1 MKINRKEIIKS
12 IIGESAKTHGFTL
25 EWGTPVRGTWY
36 ILSLKREGLGQRI
49 DFIED
54 ISRPGELKVNGFDNA
69 RFRYEYDI
77 NDKESYR
84 NIICQIKKFLE
95 TEGYQILD
103 KRRLLPVLHEDDFD
117 YISKN
122 YCVLSELF
130 CEKSE
135 VDIDEIKIVDA
146 MDLIC
151 ASFSEIQGKQWDD
164 IKFVFYEIVSFYI
177 GVLLKKNKK
186 LEISIGL
193 FNEERTIIEIR
204 RKDKIYV
211 KMPFVEGL
219 FGFWIS
225 CMRIEEMQ
233 GQLIQ
238 NLNFLF
244 EISELKEHDIKVLDW
259 KIANEKLGK
268 G

>member
-1 MKINRKEIIKS
+1 M
-12 IIGESAKTHGFTL
+12 
-25 EWGTPVRGTWY
+25 
-36 ILSLKREGLGQRI
+36 
-49 DFIED
+49 
-54 ISRPGELKVNGFDNA
+54 
-69 RFRYEYDI
+69 
-77 NDKESYR
+77 
-84 NIICQIKKFLE
+84 E

-122 YCVLSELF
+122 YCELSELF

-219 FGFWIS
+219 FGFWRS
-225 CMRIEEMQ
+225 GMSIEEMQ

-238 NLNFLF
+238 DLNFLF

>member
-12 IIGESAKTHGFTL
+12 IIDESAIAHGFTL

-103 KRRLLPVLHEDDFD
+103 KRRLLPVLHNDDFD

-122 YCVLSELF
+122 YCELLKLF

-177 GVLLKKNKK
+177 GVLLKK
-186 LEISIGL
+186 
-193 FNEERTIIEIR
+193 
-204 RKDKIYV
+204 
-211 KMPFVEGL
+211 
-219 FGFWIS
+219 
-225 CMRIEEMQ
+225 
-233 GQLIQ
+233 
-238 NLNFLF
+238 
-244 EISELKEHDIKVLDW
+244 IK
-259 KIANEKLGK
+259 N
-268 G
+268 